1 MGHINVSG
9 ENELALAQNL
19 KNLAEILCPQ
29 AFPDLS
35 DFAQKYHDKHN

>member
-19 KNLAEILCPQ
+19 KNIAEILCPQ
-29 AFPDLS
+29 AFPDLG
-35 DFAQKYHDKHN
+35 DFAQKYHNKHN